1 MMPRALYRLMVSS
14 SFIIAGIGLRVYAQ
28 QDAAKAPDTVRSL
41 VTRANEERSLLIDA
55 IKEGKQYAPQS
66 QIGKMLLCAEA
77 AEIGSAG
84 WKEHLLNTLP
94 TSDIQMEAFLEFT
107 HLPENSELE
116 PLFRIYYAK
125 AFDAVAEHTNK
136 LHAIFNIATQFGTKR
151 WPDYDD
157 SDWFCDEL
165 GRLRRRIPHQ
175 FRTALLTEKPSRRSY
190 LAACGRHATGLAK

>member
-107 HLPENSELE
+107 HLSENSELE

-136 LHAIFNIATQFGTKR
+136 LHAIFGIATQFGTTR

-157 SDWFCDEL
+157 SDWFCGQIGQLKSKIPREFQAA
-165 GRLRRRIPHQ
+165 LRMESR
-175 FRTALLTEKPSRRSY
+175 SRRAY
-190 LAACGRHATGLAK
+190 LAACGRHTTPAAK